1 MSWRLRLVASLVA
14 GAIPT
19 FAQVPAKAPGAG
31 TVENGVY
38 HDRTG
43 VEITL
48 PPDWVVV
55 SHAAA
60 SQGAHTVLLRD
71 TATNVIATVW
81 LKQRTINPE
90 NIAALMDR
98 RLDAKVA
105 QRNNFQGYTY
115 RADSVKKST
124 VNGRPALSA
133 VADYVRTG
141 QKMVEYVTWID
152 GEKSRIAF
160 VARMPEGELADF
172 QGRLDAVIQS
182 SVVP

>member
-1 MSWRLRLVASLVA
+1 
-14 GAIPT
+14 
-19 FAQVPAKAPGAG
+19 
-31 TVENGVY
+31 
-38 HDRTG
+38 
-43 VEITL
+43 
-48 PPDWVVV
+48 
-55 SHAAA
+55 
-60 SQGAHTVLLRD
+60 
-71 TATNVIATVW
+71 VIATVW
-81 LKQRTINPE
+81 LKQRTINPD

-115 RADSVKKST
+115 RSDSVKKST
-124 VNGRPALSA
+124 VNGRPSLSA

-172 QGRLDAVIQS
+172 EGRLDAVIQS